1 MISII
6 PLNGILKDNFQSKK
20 FQGGQRLSTTLQSD
34 DNWLILDGD
43 KSFGP
48 LTWNEIVAMVNNKQL
63 TKKAMIKNF
72 NWPDRVPLTNYF
84 HPSQLVDVEA
94 MGLVPSRYDAM
105 FYGGIGLFFI
115 GFFGIFINII
125 LAIIFFI
132 ISPIIEFYAIY
143 LERKN
148 RPKAT
153 TSTLGNICA
162 GGWIIVQLIVTILFI
177 SFFL

>member
-1 MISII
+1 MSA
-6 PLNGILKDNFQSKK
+6 
-20 FQGGQRLSTTLQSD
+20 TLHSD

-43 KSFGP
+43 KNYGP
-48 LTWNEIVAMVNNKQL
+48 LSWNDVVAMVNNKQL
-63 TKKAMIKNF
+63 TRTAKIKNY
-72 NWPDRVPLTNYF
+72 NWPNWAPITAYF
-84 HPSQLVDVEA
+84 HATQLVDTEA
-94 MGLVPSRYDAM
+94 MGLVPSRYDAI
-105 FYGGIGLFFI
+105 FCGGIGLFFI

-132 ISPIIEFYAIY
+132 ISPIIEVYAIY

-148 RPKAT
+148 RPKAA

-177 SFFL
+177 SFFLS